1 MLKAY
6 VGIASPHGLAVLQP
20 ERDDTL
26 CLVDRWVRTGRRR
39 VGFWAV
45 LGDEDARTVQTLFRN
60 GYPREAL
67 VLLDRC
73 ARDIGRLLPSD
84 PLSNRLH

>member
-1 MLKAY
+1 MPKAY
-6 VGIASPHGLAVLQP
+6 VGVASQHGLTVLQP

-26 CLVDRWVRTGRRR
+26 YLVERSVRAGRR

-45 LGDEDARTVQTLFRN
+45 LGDADARSVQILFRS
-60 GYPREAL
+60 GHRREAL

-73 ARDIGRLLPSD
+73 AKDFGCIVPSD
-84 PLSNRLH
+84 PRHPRLH